1 MLTWFVLGLIGLGVV
16 LLLIHL
22 FVNTDPKVLAR
33 GLVWSAMVLLIGGLA
48 YLAFSG
54 RSSWLFVAVPAALPW
69 IARARMLARI
79 VRLILYVRGRTGA
92 ARGGASGSRSGPGRS
107 QSGPMTRDEAL
118 KILGL
123 EEGAAE
129 FAIRA
134 AHRRLIAA
142 LHPDQGGS
150 SYLAAKINQARD
162 TLLSG
167 RK

>member
-1 MLTWFVLGLIGLGVV
+1 MLTGFVLGLVALGVV

-33 GLVWSAMVLLIGGLA
+33 GLVWSATILAVALLA

-54 RSSWLFVAVPAALPW
+54 RLSWLFVAVPAVLPW
-69 IARARMLARI
+69 IARARMLAQI
-79 VRLILYVRGRTGA
+79 ARLILYLRGRIGA
-92 ARGGASGSRSGPGRS
+92 ARGNASGSRSGAQPGL
-107 QSGPMTRDEAL
+107 MTRAEAL

-129 FAIRA
+129 SAIRA

-162 TLLSG
+162 VLLSG
-167 RK
+167 R

>member
-1 MLTWFVLGLIGLGVV
+1 MLTGFVLGLIGLGVV
-16 LLLIHL
+16 LLLLHL

-33 GLVWSAMVLLIGGLA
+33 GLVWSATVLLIGGLA

-54 RSSWLFVAVPAALPW
+54 RLSWLFVVVPAALPW
-69 IARARMLARI
+69 IARARMLAQI
-79 VRLILYVRGRTGA
+79 VRLILYVRGMAGA
-92 ARGGASGSRSGPGRS
+92 ARGGASDSRSGPGRPRP
-107 QSGPMTRDEAL
+107 GIMTRDEAL
-118 KILGL
+118 KVLGL

-129 FAIRA
+129 SAIRA

-162 TLLSG
+162 VLLSG
-167 RK
+167 CK